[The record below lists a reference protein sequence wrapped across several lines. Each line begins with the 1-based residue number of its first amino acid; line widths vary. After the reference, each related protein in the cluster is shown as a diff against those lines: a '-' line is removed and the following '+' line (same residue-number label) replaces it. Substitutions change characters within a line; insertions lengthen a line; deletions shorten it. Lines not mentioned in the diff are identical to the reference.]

1 LRWVL
6 LPVWHL
12 LSLFTGRDM
21 LINAPDRAPL
31 LLRNRYM
38 NLIQGR
44 GLMIRLNCRWE
55 GRFLNCLLVKRGHRE
70 VRRCMKCLDDF
81 WSCVGM
87 VSVWVTIYEYNIVQ
101 YEVFDL
107 IPQYEIIIS
116 YRHSIKSSIA
126 YCCLILLLWPIL
138 PPFLFPGLSTLF

>member
-1 LRWVL
+1 VRVLRWVL

-12 LSLFTGRDM
+12 LSLFIGRDM
-21 LINAPDRAPL
+21 LIHAPDRAPL

-44 GLMIRLNCRWE
+44 GLMIRLNCRW
-55 GRFLNCLLVKRGHRE
+55 GRRFLNCLLVKRSHRE

-87 VSVWVTIYEYNIVQ
+87 ESVWMTMYEYNIVR
-101 YEVFDL
+101 YDVFDL
-107 IPQYEIIIS
+107 IPQYENIIS
-116 YRHSIKSSIA
+116 YPHDIKSSIA
-126 YCCLILLLWPIL
+126 YCCLILLIWPYCL
-138 PPFLFPGLSTLF
+138 YFCFLVY